1 MRSMAEIY
9 GEMETIVN
17 ELDRLRKNPS
27 PELLQGAMLKG
38 KGLRIWPG
46 IEEGEVIDHL
56 KELSQ
61 EYFEAITLEM
71 HGYLEMS
78 PTTWESDKFKL
89 QMLLNG
95 IESKNNRQNPLRDFS
110 RSSPQSL
117 FYYMLKVGFGQ

>member
-9 GEMETIVN
+9 GEMETIVD
-17 ELDRLRKNPS
+17 ELDRLGRDPS
-27 PELLQGAMLKG
+27 PELMQGGMLKG

-46 IEEGEVIDHL
+46 IDEGAVLDQL
-56 KELSQ
+56 KELSH

-71 HGYLEMS
+71 HGYLEMN

-95 IESKNNRQNPLRDFS
+95 IETKNNRLTPLRDFS
-110 RSSPQSL
+110 QSSPESM
-117 FYYMLKVGFGQ
+117 FYYMLKSGFGQ